1 VIVALLA
8 ASMTLVE
15 RPAPTKAWTDVV
27 TAGNWKGCLFA
38 LEGEPEADHG
48 TIQAY
53 CPSNS
58 GLRVESIAEVG
69 FSVGALTVAER
80 PAGLML
86 VAGTEGGLRGLA
98 LQTEPESRTWKV
110 LVEDPALNP
119 ADFNV
124 APDFDAD
131 GTRDL
136 VQLTI
141 EGMKFYRGTSE
152 GFAASGVAELL
163 QLTQNGSQGI
173 LSRIDAAQSLRSRPS
188 IWWSVPIAAPGGRL
202 RVQRIEWAGAAATV
216 CDGWI
221 STASS
226 VSPRGSLLLEGPETQ
241 MAMLTVPR
249 DRFEIFGEK
258 TLDIVPLRC
267 DPAGRGAPS
276 TQSFKTD
283 LANWYETWLRSRDL
297 DGDSTP
303 DLMLIGQSG
312 RLDPE
317 PQIEIYAGVGQGR
330 VSTKPI
336 QYKPK
341 KLDGVLTPTQTEFD
355 INGDGYPDLIYPT
368 PTGYQLHPGL
378 APKKGKAPWLES
390 PSVTV
395 SYPKAISRTGRGVTS
410 VFDVDLDQIPEL
422 VERISYRQGDD
433 PIERHALV
441 VISFKPDREP

>member
-38 LEGEPEADHG
+38 LEGELEADHG

-53 CPSNS
+53 CPSKS

-69 FSVGALTVAER
+69 FSVGALTVADR

-86 VAGTEGGLRGLA
+86 VAGTEGGLRGLE

-119 ADFNV
+119 FDFRI

-163 QLTQNGSQGI
+163 QTAISSQDGISSRSNGVQN
-173 LSRIDAAQSLRSRPS
+173 LLSRPS
-188 IWWSVPIAAPGGRL
+188 VWWSEPIAAPGGRL
-202 RVQRIEWAGAAATV
+202 RVQRIEWAGAAPTV

-221 STASS
+221 STNSS
-226 VSPRGSLLLEGPETQ
+226 VSPLGSLLLEGPETK

-249 DRFEIFGEK
+249 ERFEIFGEK
-258 TLDIVPLRC
+258 TLNIVSLRC
-267 DPAGRGAPS
+267 DPAGRGTPS

-283 LANWYETWLRSRDL
+283 LANWYGTLLRSRDL

-317 PQIEIYAGVGQGR
+317 PQIVIYAGVGQAG
-330 VSTKPI
+330 VSAKPI
-336 QYKPK
+336 QFKPK
-341 KLDGVLTPTQTEFD
+341 KLDGVSTPTQTERD

-368 PTGYQLHPGL
+368 PDGYQLHPGL

-395 SYPKAISRTGRGVTS
+395 SYPKAISRTLRGFTS

-441 VISFKPDREP
+441 VISFKPDRAP